1 MLSQVITHS
10 KASSVVF
17 DNLLTG
23 AMPIF
28 DIEFIKEDLPEF
40 ETPKIRAL
48 QDLAFYGVSLY

>member
-1 MLSQVITHS
+1 
-10 KASSVVF
+10 
-17 DNLLTG
+17 
-23 AMPIF
+23 MPIF